1 MKDDT
6 RWKLI
11 AGVLLVTLTLAMLT
25 THYLVF
31 QDAHHL
37 FIFLIGDL
45 AFIPIEVLVITL
57 IIDQMLESREK
68 KSRLEKLNMVIG
80 VFFSRFGTP
89 LLEQLT
95 RTDPTIE
102 KVKQRLVI
110 GDEWR
115 NDMFRDVQTF
125 LNSYSCSITIE
136 RVDKA
141 ALREYPYQPGGL
153 FTQACRK
160 PGHF

>member
-89 LLEQLT
+89 LLEQT
-95 RTDPTIE
+95 
-102 KVKQRLVI
+102 
-110 GDEWR
+110 
-115 NDMFRDVQTF
+115 
-125 LNSYSCSITIE
+125 
-136 RVDKA
+136 
-141 ALREYPYQPGGL
+141 YQD
-153 FTQACRK
+153 
-160 PGHF
+160 